1 MSGILRFH
9 SLIVLLLF
17 MRADLFIVRY
27 ESHQLN
33 NWTSSNKRD
42 FFKMNYFLIE
52 TEKNNLGFQNSYRDL
67 LCMKSLL
74 SEH

>member
-52 TEKNNLGFQNSYRDL
+52 TEKKIILVFKIL
-67 LCMKSLL
+67 TEICCV
-74 SEH
+74 

>member
-42 FFKMNYFLIE
+42 FF
-52 TEKNNLGFQNSYRDL
+52 
-67 LCMKSLL
+67 
-74 SEH
+74 

>member
-42 FFKMNYFLIE
+42 FLNELFFIERKKIILVFKILIE
-52 TEKNNLGFQNSYRDL
+52 I
-67 LCMKSLL
+67 CCV
-74 SEH
+74 